1 MYYKWDNNNI
11 ILPNHIIYLRILS
24 MNISITALEIGIG
37 NQIACRLL
45 RQESTNKFSYSL
57 SKFAVQGVSN
67 YLPEFCAPKSIKVT
81 DIILE
86 KVDRDFRGTITEYQR
101 FFDDQINL
109 MVKLS
114 DFDKSA
120 CYQLNN
126 SQNLQVSLVTHDTFY
141 GVSDHGK
148 K

>member
-1 MYYKWDNNNI
+1 
-11 ILPNHIIYLRILS
+11 
-24 MNISITALEIGIG
+24 MNISITAPEIGIG

-45 RQESTNKFSYSL
+45 RQGSTNKFSCSL
-57 SKFAVQGVSN
+57 LKFAVQGVSN

-101 FFDDQINL
+101 FFDDQKNL

-114 DFDKSA
+114 VVNKSA

-126 SQNLQVSLVTHDTFY
+126 AQNLMVSLVTHDAFY
-141 GVSDHGK
+141 GVSDHGEK
-148 K
+148 

>member
-1 MYYKWDNNNI
+1 
-11 ILPNHIIYLRILS
+11 
-24 MNISITALEIGIG
+24 MNISITAPEIGIG

-45 RQESTNKFSYSL
+45 RQGSTNKFSYSL
-57 SKFAVQGVSN
+57 LKFAVQGVSN
-67 YLPEFCAPKSIKVT
+67 YLPGFFPPKSIKVT

-101 FFDDQINL
+101 FFDDQKNL

-120 CYQLNN
+120 SYQLNN

-141 GVSDHGK
+141 GVSDHGEK
-148 K
+148 

>member
-1 MYYKWDNNNI
+1 
-11 ILPNHIIYLRILS
+11 
-24 MNISITALEIGIG
+24 MNISITAPEIGIG
-37 NQIACRLL
+37 NQIVCRLL
-45 RQESTNKFSYSL
+45 RQGSTNKFSYSL
-57 SKFAVQGVSN
+57 LKFAVQGVSI

-101 FFDDQINL
+101 FFDDQKNL

-120 CYQLNN
+120 SYQLNN
-126 SQNLQVSLVTHDTFY
+126 SQNLQVSLITHDTFY

>member
-1 MYYKWDNNNI
+1 
-11 ILPNHIIYLRILS
+11 
-24 MNISITALEIGIG
+24 MNISITAPEIGIG

-45 RQESTNKFSYSL
+45 RQGSTNKFSCSL
-57 SKFAVQGVSN
+57 LKFAVQGVSN

-101 FFDDQINL
+101 FFDDQKNI

-114 DFDKSA
+114 VVDKSA

-126 SQNLQVSLVTHDTFY
+126 SQNLLVSLITHDTFY

>member
-1 MYYKWDNNNI
+1 
-11 ILPNHIIYLRILS
+11 
-24 MNISITALEIGIG
+24 MNISITAPEIGIG

-45 RQESTNKFSYSL
+45 RQGSTNKFSCSL
-57 SKFAVQGVSN
+57 LKFAVQGVSN

-101 FFDDQINL
+101 FFDDQKNL

>member
-1 MYYKWDNNNI
+1 
-11 ILPNHIIYLRILS
+11 
-24 MNISITALEIGIG
+24 MNISITAPEIGIG

-45 RQESTNKFSYSL
+45 RQGSTNKFSCSL
-57 SKFAVQGVSN
+57 LKFAVQGVSH

-101 FFDDQINL
+101 FFDDQKNL

-114 DFDKSA
+114 VADKSA

-126 SQNLQVSLVTHDTFY
+126 SQNLMVSLVMHDAFY
-141 GVSDHGK
+141 GVSDHGEK
-148 K
+148 

>member
-1 MYYKWDNNNI
+1 
-11 ILPNHIIYLRILS
+11 
-24 MNISITALEIGIG
+24 MNISITAPEIGIG

-45 RQESTNKFSYSL
+45 RQGSTNKFSCSL
-57 SKFAVQGVSN
+57 LKFAVQGVSN

-101 FFDDQINL
+101 FFDDQKNL

-120 CYQLNN
+120 SYQLNN
-126 SQNLQVSLVTHDTFY
+126 SQNLQVSLITHDTFY

>member
-1 MYYKWDNNNI
+1 
-11 ILPNHIIYLRILS
+11 
-24 MNISITALEIGIG
+24 MNISITAPEIGIG

-45 RQESTNKFSYSL
+45 RQASTNKFSCSL
-57 SKFAVQGVSN
+57 LKFAVQGVSN

-86 KVDRDFRGTITEYQR
+86 KVDSDFRGTITEYQR
-101 FFDDQINL
+101 FFDDQKNL

-114 DFDKSA
+114 VVNKSA

-126 SQNLQVSLVTHDTFY
+126 ARNLMVSLVTHDAFY
-141 GVSDHGK
+141 GVSDHGEK
-148 K
+148 